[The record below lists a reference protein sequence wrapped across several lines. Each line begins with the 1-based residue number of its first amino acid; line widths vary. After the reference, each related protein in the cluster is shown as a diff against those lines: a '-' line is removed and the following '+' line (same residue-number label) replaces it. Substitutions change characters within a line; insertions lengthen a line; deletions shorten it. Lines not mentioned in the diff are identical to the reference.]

1 MSVRTDIVKNLI
13 KKQLSDNLF
22 ELFNGEKAMTNNTVN
37 NKHSTVF
44 LFSVDSYNYQ
54 LQVMFCP
61 CCGNY
66 SNPNSMSY
74 TPYKNDQHIKYC
86 EQIVCTDINHII
98 IAKINNIKS
107 KCFNIAMSL
116 PDSSDEMFNAR
127 RELISFFEDIL
138 VNVKAIECP
147 EEKLSY
153 LNSLNRM

>member
-1 MSVRTDIVKNLI
+1 MSVLADMVNNLI

-22 ELFNGEKAMTNNTVN
+22 ELFNGETSMTNNTVS
-37 NKHSTVF
+37 NKYSTVF
-44 LFSVDSYNYQ
+44 LFAVDSYNYQ

-74 TPYKNDQHIKYC
+74 TPYENDQHIKYC

-107 KCFNIAMSL
+107 KCVNIVMSL
-116 PDSSDEMFNAR
+116 PESSDEMHHSR
-127 RELISFFEDIL
+127 MELISFYEDIL

-147 EEKLSY
+147 EEKISY
-153 LNSLNRM
+153 LNSFDRM